1 MSIAHILRSEE
12 VDPTAGDGAVA
23 AAETPTEEVADTTTD
38 QAAEVEASPDG
49 AGDGGEAPETKP
61 EEVVTDAEIAEAIG
75 AAASVAAEEPPAE
88 DDEFKDVPAS
98 IIDYLPTAPKV
109 ELKDLDDAITEI
121 EGDVTS
127 GELPER
133 TAAALKKALAAVK
146 GLAAR
151 EITRERMIR
160 RDTARASRADKARE
174 AAEAAQLD
182 QAMTTAGIPASP
194 QIRQM
199 VEVQA
204 RKDIVALRAKV
215 GNKKIDPTAFLKA
228 VYAKTFPGVTPAATP
243 KPKPTKTAPN
253 PQWGKP
259 PANGSA
265 APSHT
270 HRPKQ
275 ATADLEAAILR
286 GENV

>member
-38 QAAEVEASPDG
+38 QAAEVEESPNEASG
-49 AGDGGEAPETKP
+49 VEVPETKP

-75 AAASVAAEEPPAE
+75 AATSVAAEEPPAE

-160 RDTARASRADKARE
+160 RDTARASRAEKARE
-174 AAEAAQLD
+174 AAEAAHLD

-199 VEVQA
+199 VEDQA

-243 KPKPTKTAPN
+243 KPKPTKSAPN

-265 APSHT
+265 APSNT